1 MEQDIAAPPIEE
13 TPEALAVIAA
23 AKPLI
28 TRRKGGRARAMHA
41 GVLSGSKFFSASELA
56 DVGMT
61 VQKNEKGESEI
72 IAKSFGD
79 AENIPATRSQE
90 IGEDED
96 PYDYN
101 TDGVVEPPWP
111 FTVLQ
116 ELFTSNTIH
125 GAAIETKASDA
136 TYSALAI
143 TATGW
148 AKENVAEDVL
158 ARAREEVERF
168 IKVGASGRPVEDLLR
183 DVAMDYESL
192 GSAGFEVRRDLRGFV
207 AAINHIPFGTMRVLK
222 DTTAEKTHA
231 RFMHHRF
238 NKKSLFIDFGN
249 AAIATDKNNQPFDP
263 AQAPPEDFPPYD
275 SRTSHFKRADYVD
288 AKKGKP
294 TANRAN
300 AANEFVMLARPPHTK
315 STIYGTPAGITAYK
329 AMLAQIK
336 IDDYNIQF
344 FANKGVPQYAVIF
357 EGLGASA
364 GDEGLVADP
373 DATGDEISMEAA
385 EIAALEETLRLFF
398 QKQLAK
404 GDRSVL
410 VLTLV
415 GDAKVR
421 FERLSTD
428 KLEASFAE
436 YEKRNQENIRIS
448 HRMPG
453 AAMGLLDTANLGSGR
468 DDTMMRRYRDHI
480 VAPMQR
486 MFAKYIDM
494 IVRVGLL
501 IPYFEFAYI
510 PLDIEEEQAA
520 RAFALKEFEAGAIT
534 LDQYL
539 EATGRTALPDG
550 RGDVRIF
557 RVANTTMFPSDPEDV
572 QMRIQE
578 SIQQEKSFRAQL
590 LGTGGLQELEEQDKA
605 LLT

>member
-222 DTTAEKTHA
+222 DSIAEKT
-231 RFMHHRF
+231 
-238 NKKSLFIDFGN
+238 
-249 AAIATDKNNQPFDP
+249 
-263 AQAPPEDFPPYD
+263 
-275 SRTSHFKRADYVD
+275 RA
-288 AKKGKP
+288 
-294 TANRAN
+294 
-300 AANEFVMLARPPHTK
+300 
-315 STIYGTPAGITAYK
+315 
-329 AMLAQIK
+329 
-336 IDDYNIQF
+336 
-344 FANKGVPQYAVIF
+344 
-357 EGLGASA
+357 
-364 GDEGLVADP
+364 
-373 DATGDEISMEAA
+373 
-385 EIAALEETLRLFF
+385 
-398 QKQLAK
+398 
-404 GDRSVL
+404 
-410 VLTLV
+410 
-415 GDAKVR
+415 
-421 FERLSTD
+421 
-428 KLEASFAE
+428 
-436 YEKRNQENIRIS
+436 
-448 HRMPG
+448 
-453 AAMGLLDTANLGSGR
+453 
-468 DDTMMRRYRDHI
+468 
-480 VAPMQR
+480 
-486 MFAKYIDM
+486 
-494 IVRVGLL
+494 
-501 IPYFEFAYI
+501 
-510 PLDIEEEQAA
+510 
-520 RAFALKEFEAGAIT
+520 
-534 LDQYL
+534 
-539 EATGRTALPDG
+539 
-550 RGDVRIF
+550 
-557 RVANTTMFPSDPEDV
+557 
-572 QMRIQE
+572 
-578 SIQQEKSFRAQL
+578 
-590 LGTGGLQELEEQDKA
+590 
-605 LLT
+605 